1 MPILK
6 KKLIKI
12 GTERF
17 HVKTMSYFL
26 HSKILRFEKSF
37 DFKERRTFRK
47 PIWVDS
53 GSLDNILFLKII
65 LIGPMDSR

>member
-26 HSKILRFEKSF
+26 HSKYS
-37 DFKERRTFRK
+37 
-47 PIWVDS
+47 
-53 GSLDNILFLKII
+53 
-65 LIGPMDSR
+65 DSRNLSISKNVEPFVSQFE

>member
-1 MPILK
+1 
-6 KKLIKI
+6 
-12 GTERF
+12 
-17 HVKTMSYFL
+17 MSYFL
-26 HSKILRFEKSF
+26 HSKILRFEESF

-47 PIWVDS
+47 PMRVDS